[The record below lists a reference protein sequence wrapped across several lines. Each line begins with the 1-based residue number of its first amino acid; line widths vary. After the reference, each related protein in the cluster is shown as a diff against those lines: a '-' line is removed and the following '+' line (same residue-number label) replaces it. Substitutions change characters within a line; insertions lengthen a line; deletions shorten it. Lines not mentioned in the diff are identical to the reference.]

1 MKRNLSL
8 MIKPSSSKC
17 NLKCKYCFY
26 HSISD
31 ARDIKDY
38 GLMPLSTLKEIVK
51 NASDYCDG
59 GHCSIGFQGGE
70 STIIG
75 LDFYKEL
82 IEYIKTIKNGTSFS
96 FAIQTNGTLLNE
108 DWGKFLHEH
117 DFLVGISLDGNKE
130 IHNLNRV
137 DYKSDDTF
145 NSVIRGINILK
156 KYVVSFNILTV
167 VTSALCNKVEGVYN
181 FYKKNGYKYLQFNPC
196 LEPLEN
202 TTMALDSYSLTP
214 KEYEKF
220 LIKLFD
226 LWYKDALNNSYVS
239 IRLFDNILGL
249 FLKQEYEACDMRGV
263 CSCQHIIESDGSVYP
278 CDFYT
283 YESCSIGNILENSFD
298 DIHNNKNTI
307 NFLQE
312 STNRNPKC
320 NSCKYFSLC
329 RGGCRR
335 HRENQENN
343 LNYFCESY
351 YNFYS
356 YSLDKFKNLALTI
369 QNSSFRRQKNC

>member
-26 HSISD
+26 HSIAD

-38 GLMPLSTLKEIVK
+38 GFMPLSTLKEIVLK
-51 NASDYCDG
+51 AADYCNG

-70 STIIG
+70 STLVG
-75 LDFYKEL
+75 LEFYKEL
-82 IEYIKTIKNGTSFS
+82 IKYTKEITNSTSFS
-96 FAIQTNGTLLNE
+96 FSIQTNGTLLNDE
-108 DWGKFLHEH
+108 WGKFLKENK
-117 DFLVGISLDGNKE
+117 FLVGISLDGNKD
-130 IHNLNRV
+130 IHNLNRL
-137 DYKSDDTF
+137 DYKNDGSF
-145 NSVIRGINILK
+145 NSVNKG
-156 KYVVSFNILTV
+156 KYDVDFNILTV
-167 VTSALCNKVEGVYN
+167 ITSALCKKVEGIYN
-181 FYKKNGYKYLQFNPC
+181 FYKKNDYKYIQFNPC

-202 TTMALDSYSLTP
+202 TSMTLEKYSLTP

-220 LIKLFD
+220 LIKIFD
-226 LWYKDALNNSYVS
+226 LWYKDALNNNYVS

-249 FLKQEYEACDMRGV
+249 FLNQDYEACDMRGV

-283 YESCSIGNILENSFD
+283 YENYNIGNILKDSFD
-298 DIHNNKNTI
+298 DIHKNEGTI
-307 NFLQE
+307 NFLKE
-312 STNRNPKC
+312 STEISAKC
-320 NSCKYFSLC
+320 KSCKYISIC

-335 HRENQENN
+335 HRENQKDN
-343 LNYFCESY
+343 LNYFCEAY

-356 YSLDKFKNLALTI
+356 YSLDKFRHLALI
-369 QNSSFRRQKNC
+369 IKNSSFRR